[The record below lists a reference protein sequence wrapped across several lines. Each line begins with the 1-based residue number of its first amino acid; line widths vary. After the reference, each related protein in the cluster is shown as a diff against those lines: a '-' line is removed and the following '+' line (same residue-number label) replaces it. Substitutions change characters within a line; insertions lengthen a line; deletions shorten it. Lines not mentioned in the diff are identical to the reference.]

1 MRGSRTEHE
10 WIHDYLN
17 DRLEQ
22 GDRDAFE
29 MRLIEDPRL
38 LDATQAVMA
47 LRIGLRELQRPVRS
61 ASQGL
66 VAGGSALGAVD
77 QDARLPLRTPMSGQ
91 GRPS

>member
-38 LDATQAVMA
+38 LDATQTVMA

-61 ASQGL
+61 ASQGQT
-66 VAGGSALGAVD
+66 AGGSALSGVDHDAHLAV
-77 QDARLPLRTPMSGQ
+77 RTPLSSPGL
-91 GRPS
+91 PN